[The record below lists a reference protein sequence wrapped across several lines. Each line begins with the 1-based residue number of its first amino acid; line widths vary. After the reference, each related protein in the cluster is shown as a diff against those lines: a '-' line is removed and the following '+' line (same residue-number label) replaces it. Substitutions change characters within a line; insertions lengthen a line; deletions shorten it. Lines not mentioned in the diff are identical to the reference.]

1 MQGLL
6 IGIWFV
12 HFSIYLLH
20 LTLTNSPLGCHWEYY
35 AVKTGVVFISI
46 ICYTIAAY
54 KYKYRQCNELSDV
67 NERVIIT
74 EYTERQLE
82 QEYGRISNSRIYS
95 NSYNAMSKSH
105 LNVLLRQK

>member
-20 LTLTNSPLGCHWEYY
+20 LTLTRSPLVCHWEYY

-46 ICYTIAAY
+46 CGYTIAMY
-54 KYKYRQCNELSDV
+54 KYKYRRCKELSDV
-67 NERVIIT
+67 NERVIIG

-82 QEYGRISNSRIYS
+82 QEYGRVSNSGLYS
-95 NSYNAMSKSH
+95 NKYNAMSECD
-105 LNVLLRQK
+105 LNALL